1 MHRLRV
7 IFNHLYKRQLK
18 AGVTFVEVL
27 YAGVVQ
33 RLGDDLLQAVFAA
46 SAAGVHL
53 HITEAQLLQDD
64 TDAVNARLRLEWR
77 AQYAHRLLTINLC
90 VFSRWPRRPGQPWWS
105 FPPLAGRR
113 AERLWILSHRLSLQT
128 YQTEPLHRRKQKRT
142 HADFSTDRF
151 KKLKSTK
158 NKSRSVFC
166 YLLVCR
172 CRGFCTSSAASAAA
186 CLHSSGP
193 PAGQSQ
199 PSESVDG
206 TCPPTAGCHPLLWV
220 MEMIVLGQKKKKR

>member
-1 MHRLRV
+1 MSFL
-7 IFNHLYKRQLK
+7 ITWIK
-18 AGVTFVEVL
+18 AAESWSDLCRSSLCWCCSATRRRPPSGCFCCECSWRSSPHNWSPAP
-27 YAGVVQ
+27 AG
-33 RLGDDLLQAVFAA
+33 R
-46 SAAGVHL
+46 H
-53 HITEAQLLQDD
+53 
-64 TDAVNARLRLEWR
+64 TDAVNARLRLERR

-142 HADFSTDRF
+142 HADFSTDGF

-166 YLLVCR
+166 YLLVFRCR

-206 TCPPTAGCHPLLWV
+206 TCPPTAGCHTLLWV
-220 MEMIVLGQKKKKR
+220 MEMIVLGQKKKR